1 LAISNFTD
9 WDELSRL
16 LPDPEMGNMSESI
29 RRDQDMKQDL
39 VAPPKAADALAAT
52 NIPFIHVNQGFY

>member
-16 LPDPEMGNMSESI
+16 LPDPEMGNMSESK
-29 RRDQDMKQDL
+29 RPRQDMKQDL
-39 VAPPKAADALAAT
+39 VAPPKAAHASAAT
-52 NIPFIHVNQGFY
+52 NIRIIHVNQAFY